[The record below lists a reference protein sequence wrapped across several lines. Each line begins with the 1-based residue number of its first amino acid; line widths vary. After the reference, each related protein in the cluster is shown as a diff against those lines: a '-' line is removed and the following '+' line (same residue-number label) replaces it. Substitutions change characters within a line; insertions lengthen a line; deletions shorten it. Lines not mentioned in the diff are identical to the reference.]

1 MAYTIE
7 QIKEIASQA
16 QDDSIYI
23 SAEIVRNLASQ
34 LLEEIENRKMIIDIL
49 SSYESAVASTL
60 DIMPHSVEGVPMWNS
75 SREGLMNA
83 ALFAIRSN
91 KK

>member
-7 QIKEIASQA
+7 QIKEIMSQA

-34 LLEEIENRKMIIDIL
+34 LLEEIEGRKIMIDIL
-49 SSYESAVASTL
+49 SSYESALASTL
-60 DIMPHSVEGVPMWNS
+60 DIMPSSIEGVPMWNS
-75 SREGLMNA
+75 SREKLVEA
-83 ALFAIRSN
+83 VLFAIASN
-91 KK
+91 DK